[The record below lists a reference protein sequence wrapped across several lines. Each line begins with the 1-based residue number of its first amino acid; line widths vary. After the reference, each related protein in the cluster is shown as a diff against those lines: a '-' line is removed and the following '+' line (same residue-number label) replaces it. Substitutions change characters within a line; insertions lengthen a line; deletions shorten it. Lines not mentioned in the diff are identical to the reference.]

1 MFTYI
6 INSLLF
12 LGKSK
17 TVPLLWV
24 YENMTSTS
32 INAILKFC
40 SFINLLPYS
49 LIIRDKFRYK
59 NSIIID
65 IGMILSIEFVFIL
78 RGENVNFKW
87 KIDCEYNLIQIGWNY
102 KISVFYM
109 LLIHRSPFLWWRYCF
124 GGIAT
129 IVLRDR
135 VVR

>member
-17 TVPLLWV
+17 MVPLLWV

-49 LIIRDKFRYK
+49 LIISLYD
-59 NSIIID
+59 S
-65 IGMILSIEFVFIL
+65 
-78 RGENVNFKW
+78 
-87 KIDCEYNLIQIGWNY
+87 
-102 KISVFYM
+102 
-109 LLIHRSPFLWWRYCF
+109 
-124 GGIAT
+124 
-129 IVLRDR
+129 
-135 VVR
+135 